1 MNNDRDK
8 VKEILESEEVPE
20 KLNPENISKML
31 DEKAPKK
38 KRSGIS
44 VFGRITAMTAACALI
59 VGTTV
64 HTVNNYSFVK
74 KNCFKENSVAD
85 NNNDISSS
93 STTSTNVETVT
104 LENVAA
110 PYMSGAKDYEQIY
123 KLIKKAEKQHTI
135 YKNIITGGSVNF
147 EAAVDEAVNEDVA
160 PAEFDD
166 RATQS
171 NEAGYD
177 YNKAEEKPAT
187 EFTPPITEPTT
198 IPESTET
205 TTEVVTTEETTET
218 VTTAESTETESTT
231 ESAETTTTTTENDED
246 EDYSDTYNQEAGVLE
261 ADIVKTDGKKIYY
274 LTNKTI
280 YGGYNDDG
288 VYVNYTK
295 NSNVPVINIA
305 SVDKGNFTDSIQ
317 ISVAPETYLED
328 GWESIIS
335 VNDMYLYND
344 MIAVIGNVN
353 SSCQI
358 FDYDEKYYDD
368 EWKSWYTPYHY
379 EDDNKCFV
387 SFYTKDAELIG
398 TYWQDGDYS
407 DVRISPDGYMY
418 LTSTYYS
425 CSFSEIED
433 ADDIERYIPKCGV
446 DDDVECMPAGDILL
460 PKKKLDNSMN
470 LSYTII
476 GSIDLTVS
484 EQFTPVDSKALADYT
499 GNLYSS
505 ADNIYVT
512 FGYEDTNITR
522 ISVSGGNI
530 VPMASGKVEGS
541 VKDQFSMSEYDGYFR
556 IATTVSKWVN
566 HGNFITDALGVPT
579 ESEFIRDN
587 RVYVLDMDLNTIGLV
602 SGFGENETI
611 KSVNFSGNMGYVVTY
626 RQTDPLFAIDLS
638 NPAEPFI
645 TDEYKINGYSTY
657 MQNWTDGLLLGFG
670 VDADENGIEN
680 GVKLVMFDNS
690 DPYNLKEVGLYSINN
705 QNDDEVYIHSPAVW
719 ERKQLLIAPEK
730 NLIGVPVTIY
740 ENIYDHDRIEYVFF
754 SYENGE
760 FIRKGAVSKDLIH
773 DYNTSTSYF
782 DRAVYIGD
790 YVYILSADKFVS
802 ADIETITVTDE
813 INFD

>member
-31 DEKAPKK
+31 DEKIPKK

-64 HTVNNYSFVK
+64 HTVNYISRENATT
-74 KNCFKENSVAD
+74 ENSVAD
-85 NNNDISSS
+85 KSGDNSAP
-93 STTSTNVETVT
+93 TTTTIETVT
-104 LENVAA
+104 LENVSA

-123 KLIKKAEKQHTI
+123 KLIKKAEKQYEKVFSNRNMI
-135 YKNIITGGSVNF
+135 AGGAKL
-147 EAAVDEAVNEDVA
+147 EATVDGAYDGAVNEDVPMTVA
-160 PAEFDD
+160 PADFDD
-166 RATQS
+166 SIRFTQS
-171 NEAGYD
+171 NETGYD
-177 YNKAEEKPAT
+177 YDKAEEEPET

-198 IPESTET
+198 MQKSTEVPT
-205 TTEVVTTEETTET
+205 EPTTEIVTTEETTET
-218 VTTAESTETESTT
+218 VTTAESTEETT
-231 ESAETTTTTTENDED
+231 ETTETTTENDED
-246 EDYSDTYNQEAGVLE
+246 EDYSETYNQEAGVLE
-261 ADIVKTDGKKIYY
+261 ADIVKTDGKNIYY
-274 LTNKTI
+274 LV
-280 YGGYNDDG
+280 ND
-288 VYVNYTK
+288 YYSK
-295 NSNVPVINIA
+295 SNSPVLNIA
-305 SVDKGNFTDSIQ
+305 SVKKGKFTDSKQ

-328 GWESIIS
+328 GWESYTEIS
-335 VNDMYLYND
+335 DMYLYND
-344 MIAVIGNVN
+344 MIAVIGTCN
-353 SSCQI
+353 SYI
-358 FDYDEKYYDD
+358 HEENINYGTDEDIYF
-368 EWKSWYTPYHY
+368 TPYYY

-398 TYWQDGDYS
+398 TYWQDGNYS

-433 ADDIERYIPKCGV
+433 ADDIERYIPECGV
-446 DDDVECMPAGDILL
+446 DDVVECMPACDILL

-484 EQFTPVDSKALADYT
+484 GQFTSVDSKALADYT

-512 FGYEDTNITR
+512 FGYEDTDITR

-530 VPMASGKVEGS
+530 VPMASGKVEGC

-556 IATTVSKWVN
+556 VATTVSKWVN
-566 HGNFITDALGVPT
+566 HGNFITDALGVSK

-587 RVYVLDMDLNTIGLV
+587 RVYVLDMDLNTVGLV

-670 VDADENGIEN
+670 VDADENGVEN

-705 QNDDEVYIHSPAVW
+705 QGDDEVYIYSPAVW
-719 ERKQLLIAPEK
+719 ERKQLLISPEK

-760 FIRKGAVSKDLIH
+760 FIRKGAVSEDIIH
-773 DYNTSTSYF
+773 DYNISTSLF

-790 YVYILSADKFVS
+790 YVYVLSAEKFVS
-802 ADIETITVTDE
+802 ADIETITITDE
-813 INFD
+813 LTF

>member
-1 MNNDRDK
+1 MNDRDK

-44 VFGRITAMTAACALI
+44 VFGRITAMAAACTLI

-64 HTVNNYSFVK
+64 HTVNYVK
-74 KNCFKENSVAD
+74 EENVTKENSVAD
-85 NNNDISSS
+85 SSS
-93 STTSTNVETVT
+93 DTAKPIPTTVEAVT
-104 LENVAA
+104 LENVSA

-123 KLIKKAEKQHTI
+123 KLIEKAEKKASEREMTVGGFLEE
-135 YKNIITGGSVNF
+135 NIAFDS
-147 EAAVDEAVNEDVA
+147 AEAVNEDSVVQSA
-160 PAEFDD
+160 ESFLDDNKLQSAQPAEE
-166 RATQS
+166 S
-171 NEAGYD
+171 
-177 YNKAEEKPAT
+177 AT
-187 EFTPPITEPTT
+187 EFTPPITAPANMQ
-198 IPESTET
+198 ESTEVMT
-205 TTEVVTTEETTET
+205 EPITEVVTATEPTET
-218 VTTAESTETESTT
+218 VTTAESTETTAESTETVTTIEST
-231 ESAETTTTTTENDED
+231 ETTTETTTTTENDED
-246 EDYSDTYNQEAGVLE
+246 EDYSETYNQEAGVLE
-261 ADIVKTDGKKIYY
+261 ADIAKTDGKNIYY
-274 LTNKTI
+274 LV
-280 YGGYNDDG
+280 ND
-288 VYVNYTK
+288 YSSK
-295 NSNVPVINIA
+295 SSSPVLNIA
-305 SVDKGNFTDSIQ
+305 SVKKGKFTDSKQ

-328 GWESIIS
+328 GWESYTEIS
-335 VNDMYLYND
+335 DMYLYDD
-344 MIAVIGNVN
+344 MIAVIGTFNSYIHEENVN
-353 SSCQI
+353 YGS
-358 FDYDEKYYDD
+358 DD
-368 EWKSWYTPYHY
+368 DIYFTPYHY

-398 TYWQDGDYS
+398 TYWQDGNYS

-433 ADDIERYIPKCGV
+433 VDDIERYIPECGV
-446 DDDVECMPAGDILL
+446 DDDIECMPACDILL

-484 EQFTPVDSKALADYT
+484 GQFTPVDSKALADYT

-530 VPMASGKVEGS
+530 VPVASGKVEGS

-566 HGNFITDALGVPT
+566 HGNFITDALGVSK

-587 RVYVLDMDLNTIGLV
+587 RVYVLDMDLNTVGLV
-602 SGFGENETI
+602 DGFGENETI

-645 TDEYKINGYSTY
+645 TDEYKILGYSTY
-657 MQNWTDGLLLGFG
+657 MQSWTDGLLLGFG

-680 GVKLVMFDNS
+680 GIKLVMFDNS

-705 QNDDEVYIHSPAVW
+705 QGDDEVYIHSPAIW

-730 NLIGVPVTIY
+730 NLIGVPVTVY

-760 FIRKGAVSKDLIH
+760 FIRKGSVSKDLIY
-773 DYNTSTSYF
+773 DFNTNTSLF

-802 ADIETITVTDE
+802 VDMETITVTDE
-813 INFD
+813 LTF

>member
-44 VFGRITAMTAACALI
+44 IAGRITAMTAACALI

-85 NNNDISSS
+85 SNNDMSSS
-93 STTSTNVETVT
+93 STTSTTVETVT
-104 LENVAA
+104 LENVSA

-135 YKNIITGGSVNF
+135 YKNIITGGVNF
-147 EAAVDEAVNEDVA
+147 GAAVDNADEVIMENA
-160 PAEFDD
+160 PASNSDSDD
-166 RATQS
+166 GMKFTQS
-171 NEAGYD
+171 NAVEND
-177 YNKAEEKPAT
+177 YIFNRAETEEEPAT
-187 EFTPPITEPTT
+187 EFIPPITEPTT
-198 IPESTET
+198 MTESTEIPT
-205 TTEVVTTEETTET
+205 EPTTEAVTTEETTET
-218 VTTAESTETESTT
+218 VTTIESTETETTT
-231 ESAETTTTTTENDED
+231 ESTETTTTENDED

-274 LTNKTI
+274 LV
-280 YGGYNDDG
+280 ND
-288 VYVNYTK
+288 YYSK
-295 NSNVPVINIA
+295 NNSPILNIA
-305 SVDKGNFTDSIQ
+305 SVKKGKFTDSKQ

-328 GWESIIS
+328 GWESYTEIR
-335 VNDMYLYND
+335 DMYLYDD
-344 MIAVIGNVN
+344 MIAVIGTCNSYIHEENVN
-353 SSCQI
+353 YGTDNDI
-358 FDYDEKYYDD
+358 YF
-368 EWKSWYTPYHY
+368 TPYHY

-398 TYWQDGDYS
+398 TYWQDGNYS

-433 ADDIERYIPKCGV
+433 ADDIERYIPECGIN
-446 DDDVECMPAGDILL
+446 DDVECMPPCDILL

-484 EQFTPVDSKALADYT
+484 GQFTPVDSKALADYT

-522 ISVSGGNI
+522 ISVGGGNI
-530 VPMASGKVEGS
+530 VPMASGKVEGY

-587 RVYVLDMDLNTIGLV
+587 RVYVLDMDLNTVGLV

-705 QNDDEVYIHSPAVW
+705 QGDDEVYIHSPAVW

-730 NLIGVPVTIY
+730 NLIGVPVTVY

-813 INFD
+813 LTF

>member
-74 KNCFKENSVAD
+74 KNCFTQKNPVAD
-85 NNNDISSS
+85 SNNDMSSS
-93 STTSTNVETVT
+93 STTSTTVETVT

-135 YKNIITGGSVNF
+135 YKNIITGGGVNF

-166 RATQS
+166 SFRFTQS
-171 NEAGYD
+171 NEAGYN
-177 YNKAEEKPAT
+177 YIEAEEEPAT
-187 EFTPPITEPTT
+187 DFIPPITESTEVPT
-198 IPESTET
+198 EST
-205 TTEVVTTEETTET
+205 TEAVTTEETTET
-218 VTTAESTETESTT
+218 VTTAESTETKSTT
-231 ESAETTTTTTENDED
+231 ESAETTTTTTTTENDED
-246 EDYSDTYNQEAGVLE
+246 EDYSETYNQEAGVLE
-261 ADIVKTDGKKIYY
+261 ADIVKTDGKNIYY
-274 LTNKTI
+274 LV
-280 YGGYNDDG
+280 NDYYSKSG
-288 VYVNYTK
+288 
-295 NSNVPVINIA
+295 SPILNIA
-305 SVDKGNFTDSIQ
+305 SVKKGKFTDSKQ

-328 GWESIIS
+328 GWESYTNIS
-335 VNDMYLYND
+335 DMYLYND
-344 MIAVIGNVN
+344 MIAVIGTCN
-353 SSCQI
+353 SYI
-358 FDYDEKYYDD
+358 HEENENYGTDNDIYF
-368 EWKSWYTPYHY
+368 TPYHY

-433 ADDIERYIPKCGV
+433 VDDIERYIPECGI
-446 DDDVECMPAGDILL
+446 DDVVECMPASDILL

-587 RVYVLDMDLNTIGLV
+587 RVYVLDMDLNTVGLV

-611 KSVNFSGNMGYVVTY
+611 KSVNFSGDMGYVVTY

-670 VDADENGIEN
+670 VDADENGMEN

-705 QNDDEVYIHSPAVW
+705 QDNKEVYIDSPAVW

-740 ENIYDHDRIEYVFF
+740 ENIQHDHDRTEYVFF

-760 FIRKGAVSKDLIH
+760 FIRKGSVSKDLIC
-773 DYNTSTSYF
+773 DYIYDYYVNTSLFGRATSFF